1 MFCLSLLAILKR
13 SVSLCL
19 LALAYYSLNL
29 ISGPPRQKP
38 IVLKTQTESSSDT
51 AIGISHDGA
60 QELGF
65 WSGRPTESDAQSQGN
80 ADLWVGGIHLPYRK
94 PQNEAAPKEFDRSVV
109 SAASLWPSL

>member
-1 MFCLSLLAILKR
+1 M
-13 SVSLCL
+13 
-19 LALAYYSLNL
+19 
-29 ISGPPRQKP
+29 
-38 IVLKTQTESSSDT
+38 QTESSSDT

-65 WSGRPTESDAQSQGN
+65 WSGRPTESDAESQGN